1 MKTILLIAHLPPPV
15 HGVSVISENI
25 LKSKILNSKYKLLK
39 LNLSSSKSISQI
51 GKKSI
56 FKYLFVFRIA
66 TKLFFT
72 LVAKKIDLVY
82 LTISP
87 SGIGFLKDSV
97 LVLLLKLFNK
107 KIIFHI
113 HGKGVNTYYQ
123 SLPRLFKF
131 YYRLIFNNVSII
143 LLSDILKKDL
153 DFKKNINDIYFVNN
167 GIKSQYL
174 NKSKIKN
181 KNNYPLKI
189 LFFSNIQESKGIF
202 DLLNAIPSL
211 KKKYG
216 KSVNYILAG
225 DSESDNLIKKIEEL
239 IHDNSIEDVVK
250 LVGPKYKKDK
260 EKLFA
265 SADIFIHPTL
275 NDCFPLV
282 LLEALKF
289 GLPIVTTNEGAISD
303 IVTDRINGLIVK
315 KNCPSDISENLSELI
330 ENENLR
336 SEMSEKNKK
345 KFIKNFT
352 SKTMEENLVEV
363 FEEVIK

>member
-1 MKTILLIAHLPPPV
+1 MKRILLIAHLPPPV

-56 FKYLFVFRIA
+56 FKYLFVFRVA

-72 LVAKKIDLVY
+72 IITKKIDLVY
-82 LTISP
+82 LTLSP
-87 SGIGFLKDSV
+87 SGFGFLKDSV
-97 LVLLLKLFNK
+97 LVLILKLFNK

-113 HGKGVNTYYQ
+113 HGKGVSTYYK

-131 YYRLIFNNVSII
+131 YYRFIFNNVSII
-143 LLSDILKKDL
+143 LLSEILKKDL
-153 DFKKNINDIYFVNN
+153 DFKKNINNIFFINN
-167 GIKSQYL
+167 GIKRKYLSQP
-174 NKSKIKN
+174 KIEN

-189 LFFSNIQESKGIF
+189 LFFSNFQKSKGIF
-202 DLLNAIPSL
+202 DLLNAIPTL

-216 KSVNYILAG
+216 ESVNYILAG
-225 DSESDNLIKKIEEL
+225 DSISDNVTRKMEVL
-239 IHDNSIEDVVK
+239 IHNNSIEDVVK
-250 LVGPKYKKDK
+250 LVGPKYNK
-260 EKLFA
+260 EKENLFA
-265 SADIFIHPTL
+265 GASIFVHPTL

-303 IVTDRINGLIVK
+303 IVTDRINGLIIK
-315 KNCPSDISENLSELI
+315 KNCPSDISEKLSELI
-330 ENENLR
+330 EKENLR
-336 SEMSEKNKK
+336 FEMSTENKK
-345 KFIKNFT
+345 KFLKNFT
-352 SKTMEENLVEV
+352 SKTMEENLVKV
-363 FEEVIK
+363 FEKVIN